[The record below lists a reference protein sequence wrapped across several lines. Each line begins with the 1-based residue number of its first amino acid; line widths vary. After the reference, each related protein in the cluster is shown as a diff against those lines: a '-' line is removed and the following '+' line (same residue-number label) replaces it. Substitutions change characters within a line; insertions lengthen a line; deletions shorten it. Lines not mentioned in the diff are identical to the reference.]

1 MATAKLEFDLTDHD
15 DRIEFARATKSL
27 DMALA
32 IWQMSTNTK
41 KSLGWQIESNAE
53 KNNLSQEAVDA
64 QFETLNNVFARFY
77 EILEENDI
85 NIDNLIV

>member
-1 MATAKLEFDLTDHD
+1 MAKAKLEFDLTDHD
-15 DRIEFARATKSL
+15 DRMEFARATKSL

-32 IWQMSTNTK
+32 IWQMATNTK
-41 KSLGWQIESNAE
+41 KSLQWQIESDAE
-53 KNNLSQEAVDA
+53 KNNLSQEAVEA
-64 QFETLNNVFARFY
+64 QFDTLNNVFAKFY